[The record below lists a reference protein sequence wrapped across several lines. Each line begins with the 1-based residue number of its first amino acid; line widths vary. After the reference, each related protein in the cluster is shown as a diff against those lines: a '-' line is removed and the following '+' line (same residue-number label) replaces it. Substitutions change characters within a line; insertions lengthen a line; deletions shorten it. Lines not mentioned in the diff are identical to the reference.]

1 MTATEVGIVVVTAGF
16 PDLLEDNLGG
26 LGRSV
31 SSGRI
36 VVVDN
41 FSGLAQRDATTDL
54 CARMG
59 WTLLAPGLDL
69 GFAAAVNAAV
79 RLLRSRGCTLLL
91 VLDPAVRID
100 ELGVLALAAGCAADP
115 QRILTPRIV
124 GTDGSGWFGG
134 GTVDIRRGR
143 TQTNGDADSSAP
155 AGWLSGA
162 CLMIHA
168 SLWDWLDGFDETYFR
183 HWEDVDLSW
192 RCVAAG
198 GSLAV
203 RDDVRVVRGAGGS
216 RGGAGS
222 TPLDVYASCR
232 NRLVFAARHLGRWHL
247 LRWLLLS
254 PAYAVEVLRND
265 GSDPARQAGPLV
277 AAAVRGTGAG
287 ATLALRSLAAPRPSG
302 RMRRPAPAEKRTAG

>member
-91 VLDPAVRID
+91 VLDPAVRIRS
-100 ELGVLALAAGCAADP
+100 EE
-115 QRILTPRIV
+115 RRV
-124 GTDGSGWFGG
+124 GKECP
-134 GTVDIRRGR
+134 V
-143 TQTNGDADSSAP
+143 
-155 AGWLSGA
+155 
-162 CLMIHA
+162 
-168 SLWDWLDGFDETYFR
+168 
-183 HWEDVDLSW
+183 
-192 RCVAAG
+192 
-198 GSLAV
+198 
-203 RDDVRVVRGAGGS
+203 
-216 RGGAGS
+216 
-222 TPLDVYASCR
+222 
-232 NRLVFAARHLGRWHL
+232 
-247 LRWLLLS
+247 
-254 PAYAVEVLRND
+254 
-265 GSDPARQAGPLV
+265 
-277 AAAVRGTGAG
+277 
-287 ATLALRSLAAPRPSG
+287 
-302 RMRRPAPAEKRTAG
+302 